1 MFCPYCGKE
10 MADNAAYCGFCGAK
24 NETVKSTANPTYKDT
39 SADSSE
45 KSGSYTAKGADA
57 QTGAQPGATS
67 GFQAGTQSGTQQGAY
82 TGSQN
87 PTNQAPAPKKKMSA
101 GKIILTVFICCT
113 VVVVLIFSL
122 IFATFKVV
130 WDTIPWDKADSFVD
144 EFEDYFD
151 DYYDDFD
158 EDDYYSSFHSNGTF
172 TPGETDVEKNS
183 YKSKFGGLDFSL
195 PSTFETYSSSDIDEL
210 YDNNNVSSGEVK
222 NYLTVYDFYS
232 QNSISSTQ
240 VAIDYYNAEYYEDA
254 YTSFDDF
261 VEQIKNSIDDYG
273 YDNDANI
280 SFAEDSAITLNGN
293 EYTQIAAR
301 IAESDITYYEYDF
314 MREVD
319 GYYMKVTVF
328 ATDLKNVGEII
339 EILNGESK

>member
-24 NETVKSTANPTYKDT
+24 NEAVKSTANPTYKDT
-39 SADSSE
+39 STDPSE
-45 KSGSYTAKGADA
+45 KSGSYTAGGAGT
-57 QTGAQPGATS
+57 QTGAQPGTTS
-67 GFQAGTQSGTQQGAY
+67 GAQQGAY
-82 TGSQN
+82 TASQASS
-87 PTNQAPAPKKKMSA
+87 NQAPAQKKKMSA

-122 IFATFKVV
+122 LFATFKVFC
-130 WDTIPWDKADSFVD
+130 DTIPWDKFDSFVD
-144 EFEDYFD
+144 DVEDDFD
-151 DYYDDFD
+151 DNYDDFD
-158 EDDYYSSFHSNGTF
+158 EDDYYDSFSSNGF
-172 TPGETDVEKNS
+172 TPGETNVEKNS
-183 YKSKFGGLDFSL
+183 YKSKFGGLEFSL

-254 YTSFDDF
+254 YESFDDF
-261 VEQIKNSIDDYG
+261 VDQIKTSIDDYG

-280 SFAEDSAITLNGN
+280 SFAEDSTITLNGN

-301 IAESDITYYEYDF
+301 IADADITYYEYDF

-319 GYYMKVTVF
+319 GYYMKVTIF

>member
-24 NETVKSTANPTYKDT
+24 NESVKSAANPTYKDT
-39 SADSSE
+39 SSDPNE
-45 KSGSYTAKGADA
+45 KSGSYTSTASTSGA
-57 QTGAQPGATS
+57 QTGPTS
-67 GFQAGTQSGTQQGAY
+67 GSYANGSTSGAQKGTQTGVPSGTP
-82 TGSQN
+82 S
-87 PTNQAPAPKKKMSA
+87 PAPVPKKKMSA

-122 IFATFKVV
+122 LFATLKVV
-130 WDTIPWDKADSFVD
+130 WDTIPWDRADSFVD
-144 EFEDYFD
+144 DFEDYFD
-151 DYYDDFD
+151 DRYDDFD
-158 EDDYYSSFHSNGTF
+158 EDDYYNSFGSNSNF
-172 TPGETDVEKNS
+172 KPGKTDVEKNS
-183 YKSKFGGLDFSL
+183 YKSEFGGLDFSL

-222 NYLTVYDFYS
+222 KYLTVYDFYS
-232 QNSISSTQ
+232 QNSISGTQ
-240 VAIDYYNAEYYEDA
+240 VAIDYYNAEYYDDA

-261 VEQIKNSIDDYG
+261 VEEIKSSVDDYG
-273 YDNDANI
+273 YYNDATV
-280 SFAEDSAITLNGN
+280 SFAEDSTITLNGN

-301 IAESDITYYEYDF
+301 IAEADVTYYEYDF

-328 ATDLKNVGEII
+328 STDLKNVGEII